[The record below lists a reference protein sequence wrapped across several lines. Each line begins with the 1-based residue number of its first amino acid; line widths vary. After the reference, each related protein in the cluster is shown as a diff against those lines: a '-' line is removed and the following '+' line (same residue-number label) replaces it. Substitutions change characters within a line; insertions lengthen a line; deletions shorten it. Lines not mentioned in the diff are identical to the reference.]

1 MGSVTKAGKET
12 SRTVTEL
19 EETFTVKEN
28 FKNHVYA
35 VEALL
40 VLPVHT
46 WTKSFSLQPL
56 LSETGHTQESQ
67 MELYNT
73 SLASNQQA
81 PGALSMAEKNL
92 RHEAGS

>member
-19 EETFTVKEN
+19 EETFTVKQN

-40 VLPVHT
+40 VFPMHT
-46 WTKSFSLQPL
+46 EHKASVSSHYFLKSVILK
-56 LSETGHTQESQ
+56 ESG
-67 MELYNT
+67 MELYNS
-73 SLASNQQA
+73 SLASNRKV

-92 RHEAGS
+92 RHEADA

>member
-12 SRTVTEL
+12 SRTVTEM
-19 EETFTVKEN
+19 EETFTVKQN
-28 FKNHVYA
+28 FGNHVYA

-46 WTKSFSLQPL
+46 WTKTFSLQPL
-56 LSETGHTQESQ
+56 FSETDHIQEWG
-67 MELYNT
+67 MEIYN
-73 SLASNQQA
+73 SRLPSNQQV

-92 RHEAGS
+92 RHEGGA